1 MSDKNTQK
9 TMSNKEVFDKMAETY
24 MTAIE
29 SFISRGFT
37 REEAVKILTAIAST
51 SRDNIIQE

>member
-9 TMSNKEVFDKMAETY
+9 TMSDKEVFDKMAETY
-24 MTAIE
+24 MTVVE
-29 SFISRGFT
+29 SLMAKGFT
-37 REEAVKILTAIAST
+37 REEAVKILTALAST